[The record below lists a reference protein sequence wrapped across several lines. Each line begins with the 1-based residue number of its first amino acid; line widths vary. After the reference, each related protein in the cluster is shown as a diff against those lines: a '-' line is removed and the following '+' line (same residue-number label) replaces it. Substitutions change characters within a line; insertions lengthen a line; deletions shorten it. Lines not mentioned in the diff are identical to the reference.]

1 MFKNILIVGCGLIG
15 SSVLRGSI
23 NKKISKNVY
32 VFEKL
37 KKNITIIK
45 KINKRI
51 KFISNFDHQVSK
63 MDLIVLCTHMS
74 EYKNIT
80 KKLQRYIT
88 SKNIIIDTGSTK
100 RNVEKLIQK
109 NKKLNTVFFLT
120 HPIAGSEVSGPEF
133 GNKNLF
139 KDKWCIIL
147 KGKNKSVKKLKKIKR
162 FWKKL
167 GSKTIFM
174 NSIDHDKIFSITSHL
189 PHLIAYNLV
198 KTAIDFQNRN
208 KKNIVKYSAGGLRD
222 FSRTAASNEIMW
234 RDIFFSNKDNIINSI
249 NIFTKN
255 LNNFKRLIKNENNK
269 SVLKILRN
277 SKKVR
282 RQIIELKQDV
292 SKPNF
297 GRDIF

>member
-37 KKNITIIK
+37 KKNISFIK
-45 KINKRI
+45 KINKKI
-51 KFISNFDHQVSK
+51 KFINNLDHQVSK

-109 NKKLNTVFFLT
+109 NKKLNTVFYLT

-147 KGKNKSVKKLKKIKR
+147 KGKNKSIKKLKKIER

-174 NSIDHDKIFSITSHL
+174 DSVDHDKIFSITSHL

-255 LNNFKRLIKNENNK
+255 LNNFKKLIKNENNK

>member
-15 SSVLRGSI
+15 SSILRGSI

-74 EYKNIT
+74 EYKNII

-162 FWKKL
+162 FWIKL

-234 RDIFFSNKDNIINSI
+234 RDIFFSNKDNIISSI
-249 NIFTKN
+249 NIFSKN

>member
-15 SSVLRGSI
+15 SSILRGSI
-23 NKKISKNVY
+23 NKKISKNLY

-109 NKKLNTVFFLT
+109 NKKLNTVFYLT

-147 KGKNKSVKKLKKIKR
+147 KGKNKSIKKLKKIER

-174 NSIDHDKIFSITSHL
+174 DSVDHDKIFSITSHL

-255 LNNFKRLIKNENNK
+255 LNNFKKLIKNENNK

-297 GRDIF
+297 GRDIY

>member
-23 NKKISKNVY
+23 NRKISKNVY
-32 VFEKL
+32 VFEKS
-37 KKNITIIK
+37 KKNISFIK
-45 KINKRI
+45 KINKKI
-51 KFISNFDHQVSK
+51 KFINNLDHQVSK

-74 EYKNIT
+74 EYKNII

-88 SKNIIIDTGSTK
+88 SKNMIIDTGSTK

-147 KGKNKSVKKLKKIKR
+147 KGKNKSIKKLKKIER

-174 NSIDHDKIFSITSHL
+174 NSVDHDKIFSITSHL

-234 RDIFFSNKDNIINSI
+234 RDIFFSNKNNIINSI
-249 NIFTKN
+249 DIFTKN